1 MPSRLL
7 QGFVGYTNYA
17 VVLPRLEAT
26 EKRADTTNGIVK
38 ELEVKEVGS
47 TQTKKLSN
55 WFSPELD
62 TSKEMIESTFFI
74 TRKEKLYV
82 FFSTGY

>member
-1 MPSRLL
+1 MKW
-7 QGFVGYTNYA
+7 FVGYTNYA
-17 VVLPRLEAT
+17 VVLPLLEAT
-26 EKRADTTNGIVK
+26 EKRADATNGIAK
-38 ELEVKEVGS
+38 ELEVKEVGG

-55 WFSPELD
+55 WFPPELGI
-62 TSKEMIESTFFI
+62 SKEMIESTFFI

>member
-1 MPSRLL
+1 MKW
-7 QGFVGYTNYA
+7 FVGYTNYA

-26 EKRADTTNGIVK
+26 EKRADTTNGIAK

-55 WFSPELD
+55 WFPPELD
-62 TSKEMIESTFFI
+62 TSKEMIEFTSFLFQ
-74 TRKEKLYV
+74 KGESLCFLQYWLLK
-82 FFSTGY
+82 

>member
-1 MPSRLL
+1 MKW
-7 QGFVGYTNYA
+7 FVGYTNYA

-55 WFSPELD
+55 WFPPELG
-62 TSKEMIESTFFI
+62 TSKEMIESTSFLFQ
-74 TRKEKLYV
+74 KGESLCFLQYWLLK
-82 FFSTGY
+82 

>member
-1 MPSRLL
+1 MKW
-7 QGFVGYTNYA
+7 FVGYTNYA

-55 WFSPELD
+55 WFPPELD
-62 TSKEMIESTFFI
+62 TSKEMIESTSFLFQKGE
-74 TRKEKLYV
+74 TLCFLQYWLLK
-82 FFSTGY
+82 